1 MSLNLLSTGGG
12 TFALE
17 HPGDAA
23 CGIPDED
30 TIVMIGGYDHTYVTR
45 WLHATSL
52 EGLLEAMRSLPF
64 ICDLNQIQNP
74 L

>member
-17 HPGDAA
+17 HPGSGA
-23 CGIPDED
+23 CGIPNED

-45 WLHATSL
+45 WLDATSL
-52 EGLLEAMRSLPF
+52 RGASESDEIIAMHL
-64 ICDLNQIQNP
+64 
-74 L
+74 